1 MWPNSQETANL
12 VTFTEEILNENFI
25 LYAVWAYNAGY
36 KIFIEPSQIQNLLI
50 NAGNCKTLQNKNLR
64 H

>member
-1 MWPNSQETANL
+1 MQFEHTML
-12 VTFTEEILNENFI
+12 D
-25 LYAVWAYNAGY
+25 

-50 NAGNCKTLQNKNLR
+50 NGGNCKTLQNKDLR